1 MQVDPAKRKDKI
13 TAPQANI
20 EEAFDQGLAAFND
33 CVESLSDAKRQ
44 TVLEMLDQGTS

>member
-20 EEAFDQGLAAFND
+20 EEAFND
-33 CVESLSDAKRQ
+33 CVESLSDAKLQR
-44 TVLEMLDQGTS
+44 VLEMLDQGTS